1 MKNKGFTLIELLA
14 VVVILGI
21 IALVAVPAVNNMITN
36 NRVKVFYEIA
46 DSMCDAMK
54 FEINNGKGLDLKEIN
69 DAYTI
74 KLSNLVL
81 QKEATKSPFDSNWVD
96 KKSYVRAIRESS
108 GIKYYVYLEDEKGN
122 CIASPYEDIREQKVI
137 KAECNIEEFNG

>member
-21 IALVAVPAVNNMITN
+21 ISMIAVPAVTGMITN
-36 NRVKVFYEIA
+36 NRIKVFYEIA

-54 FEINNGKGLDLKEIN
+54 FEINNGKGLDLRGEN
-69 DAYTI
+69 DEYSI
-74 KLSNLVL
+74 KLSDLSL
-81 QKEATKSPFDSNWVD
+81 QKDTTKSPFDSKWKDN
-96 KKSYVRAIRESS
+96 KSYVKAIKE
-108 GIKYYVYLEDEKGN
+108 GNEIKYYVYLEDEKGN
-122 CIASPYEDIREQKVI
+122 CIATKYEDIREQKVI